1 MNLKGK
7 FPSTLI
13 IPKPCL
19 KALPL
24 LVGYKNLFLT
34 LKTILC
40 YIVVI
45 LSLIMKKNWSPPPNI
60 WNNNSFLK
68 LILCTLVVSTF
79 SVTKDWI
86 IFMIQNID
94 SFPLEPVLM
103 LKFATD
109 FGFFQCCPLHR
120 NSQLALTVCRMMV
133 TTKIHD
139 IQKLLLNTFAFY
151 WKCLHCHFHTKESV
165 KILYG

>member
-45 LSLIMKKNWSPPPNI
+45 SLIMKKNWSPPPNI

-103 LKFATD
+103 LKFAMLPTA
-109 FGFFQCCPLHR
+109 
-120 NSQLALTVCRMMV
+120 SQLATSLDCVPNDGDNENSRYPE
-133 TTKIHD
+133 TTFKHIR
-139 IQKLLLNTFAFY
+139 LLLEVPTLPLSH
-151 WKCLHCHFHTKESV
+151 KRIC
-165 KILYG
+165 